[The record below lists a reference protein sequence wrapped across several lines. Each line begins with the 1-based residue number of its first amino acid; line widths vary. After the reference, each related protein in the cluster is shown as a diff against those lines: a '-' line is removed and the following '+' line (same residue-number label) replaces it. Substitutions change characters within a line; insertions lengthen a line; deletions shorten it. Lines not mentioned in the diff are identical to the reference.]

1 MSDFLDLIRDD
12 HHDFDKGTLSYSSHL
27 NPFDLF
33 HQWYKD
39 TFDNKQAEANA
50 LVLGTVSEKGIPSS
64 RVLYLKE
71 LSDEGFVFYTNYDSQ
86 KGKEIAVNP
95 VSSMLFFWNSLERQ
109 VRVQGSIKKIREEQS
124 DTYFASRPRESQIGA
139 WASFQSQKLASRNEL
154 QERFDKLNIQY
165 AGQDIPRPPHWG
177 GYVLVP
183 NLIEFW
189 QGRSSR
195 LHDRIV
201 FVRSSTEDLVWD
213 CYRKN
218 P

>member
-1 MSDFLDLIRDD
+1 
-12 HHDFDKGTLSYSSHL
+12 
-27 NPFDLF
+27 
-33 HQWYKD
+33 
-39 TFDNKQAEANA
+39 
-50 LVLGTVSEKGIPSS
+50 
-64 RVLYLKE
+64 
-71 LSDEGFVFYTNYDSQ
+71 
-86 KGKEIAVNP
+86 
-95 VSSMLFFWNSLERQ
+95 

-139 WASFQSQKLASRNEL
+139 WASFQSQKLTSRNEL
-154 QERFDKLNIQY
+154 QERFDELNIQY

-201 FVRSSTEDLVWD
+201 FERSSNVDLVWD